1 MYQPFIGRKEE
12 LDALEKLYETE
23 GFQMMAVYGR
33 RRIGKSTLLSHF
45 IRGKKAIFYTA
56 ARNGLQRNLQ
66 LLSRRVLDVLA
77 PDLNTLTFSTYEE
90 LFAFLSN
97 KCQEERIIFIIDEFP
112 YLAEQAPELLSI
124 LQKYIDT
131 EWMQGN
137 MYLILCGSSI
147 SFMEEEV
154 LSEKSPLFGRRTA
167 QLQVKPFS
175 YREAADFVP
184 SYTPAEKAV
193 CYGIT
198 GGVAKYLSLLRDTKS
213 LDENIVSL
221 FFAKTGY
228 MYEEP
233 SNLLT
238 QEFRNITTYN
248 AIIEAIASG
257 RTKQNAIADLTHLEP
272 STTSHAIQN
281 LIKTGILKKEYAIT
295 DERNKRKVRYTFA
308 DHMFR
313 FWYRF
318 LPNGID
324 AIELGHGDAYYQHVV
339 KPSISDY
346 MGDVFEDMCRH
357 YTLYMGL
364 TGNLPCMITRVGK
377 WWGTDPRKKEETD
390 IDVVGL
396 DTIKK
401 EAILGE
407 CKFKNERLDKSVYEA
422 LRNRTGLIDHH
433 YRTVQ
438 YLLFS
443 KSGFSDWILTH
454 QKEEAIMPIDLMQ
467 MYTSH

>member
-1 MYQPFIGRKEE
+1 
-12 LDALEKLYETE
+12 
-23 GFQMMAVYGR
+23 
-33 RRIGKSTLLSHF
+33 
-45 IRGKKAIFYTA
+45 
-56 ARNGLQRNLQ
+56 
-66 LLSRRVLDVLA
+66 
-77 PDLNTLTFSTYEE
+77 
-90 LFAFLSN
+90 
-97 KCQEERIIFIIDEFP
+97 
-112 YLAEQAPELLSI
+112 
-124 LQKYIDT
+124 
-131 EWMQGN
+131 

-281 LIKTGILKKEYAIT
+281 LIKTGILKK
-295 DERNKRKVRYTFA
+295 N
-308 DHMFR
+308 M
-313 FWYRF
+313 
-318 LPNGID
+318 LLLMNGIS
-324 AIELGHGDAYYQHVV
+324 A
-339 KPSISDY
+339 KS
-346 MGDVFEDMCRH
+346 
-357 YTLYMGL
+357 
-364 TGNLPCMITRVGK
+364 
-377 WWGTDPRKKEETD
+377 
-390 IDVVGL
+390 
-396 DTIKK
+396 
-401 EAILGE
+401 AILLPITCSASGTAF
-407 CKFKNERLDKSVYEA
+407 CQMALMPLNSVTA
-422 LRNRTGLIDHH
+422 
-433 YRTVQ
+433 
-438 YLLFS
+438 
-443 KSGFSDWILTH
+443 TH
-454 QKEEAIMPIDLMQ
+454 IINM
-467 MYTSH
+467 S